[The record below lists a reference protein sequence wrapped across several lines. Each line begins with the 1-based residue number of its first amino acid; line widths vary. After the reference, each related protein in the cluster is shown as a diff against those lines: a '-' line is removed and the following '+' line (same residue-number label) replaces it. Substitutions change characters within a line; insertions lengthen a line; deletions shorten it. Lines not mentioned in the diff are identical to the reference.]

1 MVDRPSFDSSFT
13 EESSIS
19 PRACPALHWG
29 LRGCE
34 SSEARRG
41 VSPAINLGGEECR
54 SPVHVC
60 WLMLNYGHRGHKTC
74 RFSDGASNLVSCRT
88 GCRRASA
95 RNQTHWRRSRCNFDE
110 NRIGT
115 AHSSVRAASC
125 APEFEVVVPPKKMK
139 HMMQG
144 AVFCLGGILTLT
156 MNGS

>member
-34 SSEARRG
+34 SEARRG

-54 SPVHVC
+54 SPVRVC
-60 WLMLNYGHRGHKTC
+60 WLLNYGHRGHKAC

-95 RNQTHWRRSRCNFDE
+95 IKLIEGDHAVTSTKIELELRTVLWGLLHVHLNLKWWY
-110 NRIGT
+110 
-115 AHSSVRAASC
+115 
-125 APEFEVVVPPKKMK
+125 PPKTMK